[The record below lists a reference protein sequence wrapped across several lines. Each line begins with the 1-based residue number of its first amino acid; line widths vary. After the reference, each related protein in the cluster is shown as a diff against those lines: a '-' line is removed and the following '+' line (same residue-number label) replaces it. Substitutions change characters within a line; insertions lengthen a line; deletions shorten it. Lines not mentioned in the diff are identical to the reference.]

1 LGTVLEDGELLS
13 PQAGFGRGGRLSTK
27 SDNGFVTLYKPQIS
41 NRHRS
46 LPQAS
51 QEDQQV
57 ASPVLPNT
65 PEDQG
70 KTFFIFCAQ
79 LTFGLPP
86 KTTVHVPSLFREW
99 LVNSVKYIS
108 DLSLLPFEDVK
119 GQHVTSAEQAP
130 DESPSF
136 YDTYYHKHRVL
147 RHGNLTGM
155 LHFSCSIS

>member
-1 LGTVLEDGELLS
+1 MGTVLEDGELLS
-13 PQAGFGRGGRLSTK
+13 PLTGFGRGGRLSTK
-27 SDNGFVTLYKPQIS
+27 PDNGFVTLYKPQMS

-57 ASPVLPNT
+57 A
-65 PEDQG
+65 
-70 KTFFIFCAQ
+70 
-79 LTFGLPP
+79 TFGLPP

-108 DLSLLPFEDVK
+108 DFSLLPFEDVK
-119 GQHVTSAEQAP
+119 GQQVTSAEQAP

-136 YDTYYHKHRVL
+136 YDTCYHKHRVL